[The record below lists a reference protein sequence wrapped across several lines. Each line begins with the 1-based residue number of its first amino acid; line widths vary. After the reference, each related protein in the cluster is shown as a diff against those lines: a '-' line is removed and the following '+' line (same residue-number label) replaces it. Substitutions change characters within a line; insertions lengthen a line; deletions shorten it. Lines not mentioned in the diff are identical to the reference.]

1 ISSIPLS
8 LWGDERPQSV
18 EVRGEIYMPR
28 SGLTELNRVARERGN
43 KEFSNPR
50 NAAAGSLRQLDS
62 NVTAQRPLRI
72 YCYDVGAIQGG
83 ILPETHA
90 EVLQQLMDWGFPVSD
105 LKRVVHGVSGCLDY
119 YQMLLD
125 RRD

>member
-1 ISSIPLS
+1 
-8 LWGDERPQSV
+8 
-18 EVRGEIYMPR
+18 
-28 SGLTELNRVARERGN
+28 
-43 KEFSNPR
+43 

-125 RRD
+125 RRDGLDFDIDGAVYKVNDRRDQETLGFVARAPRWAIAHKFP

>member
-1 ISSIPLS
+1 GLAVNLTYENGILVRGATRGDGHEGEEITPNVRTISSIPLS

-83 ILPETHA
+83 ILPE
-90 EVLQQLMDWGFPVSD
+90 
-105 LKRVVHGVSGCLDY
+105 
-119 YQMLLD
+119 
-125 RRD
+125 